1 MFKLRR
7 VPILLVVLMIL
18 VATGVV
24 TSLRHPVNSS
34 QLPNG
39 LAVSLDAESTA
50 LYCTGVSNASG
61 APGRVTFFNTT
72 SASRSLSVSVV
83 SDQGRTYRGTIELS
97 AHAAQSIEPSVV
109 DKSARGATYAVAVQ
123 ISGGGV
129 VGEEIAGTKRTEVP
143 CSASGVTR
151 WYATGFNT
159 SVGSNAYLS
168 IYNPTATAAVL
179 NASIYTSAGFY
190 APASFQGISVPA
202 HTQTEID
209 LGKQVVNTANV
220 GVGVRV
226 LRGSLEIVGVE
237 SSGGTV
243 SFEQGVI
250 DKAAES
256 WFPNVTT
263 AQTAT
268 AQIRVANP
276 SDRPAEVTV
285 DVALSPYRV
294 SPQTLSVSP
303 FSTGV
308 IFVTPN
314 PAIPADGYA
323 NVTVH
328 SNVPVV
334 TALATGSGASIALS
348 SPQVPSNAFLVR
360 DFTGLG
366 FDAATLTNTSTRTIT
381 LTTSSFNAAAPDV
394 ITIAG
399 GDKLAAGATE
409 RLSLLFPAVATTRD
423 ALLITASKPTLVVSM
438 TLPSRP
444 KGVNVLTPLDGR

>member
-1 MFKLRR
+1 MFRLHR
-7 VPILLVVLMIL
+7 VPLFLVVLVL
-18 VATGVV
+18 VVAGGVV
-24 TSLRHPVNSS
+24 TTLRHSVNPSE
-34 QLPNG
+34 LPSG
-39 LAVSLDAESTA
+39 LTVSLDAESTA

-61 APGRVTFFNTT
+61 APGRVTFFNTS

-83 SDQGRTYRGTIELS
+83 SDKGNAYHGSIELA
-97 AHAAQSIEPSVV
+97 AHAAQSVEPSVV
-109 DKSARGATYAVAVQ
+109 DKSAAGATYAVAVQ

-129 VGEEIAGTKRTEVP
+129 VGEEIAGTNRTEVP

-159 SVGSNAYLS
+159 SVGSSAYMS
-168 IYNPTATAAVL
+168 IYTPTATAAVL
-179 NASIYTSAGFY
+179 NASIYTAAGFY

-202 HTQTEID
+202 HTETEID
-209 LGKQVVNTANV
+209 LGKQVVNTANI

-226 LRGSLEIVGVE
+226 LRGSLEIIGVE
-237 SSGGTV
+237 SSAGTV
-243 SFEQGVI
+243 SFEQGVSEPVS
-250 DKAAES
+250 ES

-263 AQTAT
+263 VQAAS
-268 AQIRVANP
+268 AELRVANP
-276 SDRPAEVTV
+276 SDLPAEITV

-308 IFVTPN
+308 IVITPN
-314 PAIPADGYA
+314 PAIPAAGYA
-323 NVTVH
+323 DVTVH

-334 TALATGSGASIALS
+334 TALATGSGSSIALS
-348 SPQVPSNAFLVR
+348 SSQVPSNAFLVR

-366 FDAATLTNTSTRTIT
+366 FDAATLTNTSSRAIT
-381 LTTSSFNAAAPDV
+381 LTTSSFNTTQPNA

-399 GDKLAAGATE
+399 GTKLAAGATA
-409 RLSLLFPAVATTRD
+409 RLSSLIPSIATTKD
-423 ALLITASKPTLVVSM
+423 AFLITASRPTLVVSM

-444 KGVNVLTPLDGR
+444 KGVNVVTPLDGR

>member
-7 VPILLVVLMIL
+7 VPLLLVVLVVL
-18 VATGVV
+18 GATGVV
-24 TSLRHPVNSS
+24 TSLHHPVNPSE
-34 QLPNG
+34 LPSG
-39 LAVSLDAESTA
+39 LSVSLDAESTA
-50 LYCTGVSNASG
+50 LYCTGVSSASG
-61 APGRVTFFNTT
+61 APGRVTFFNTS

-83 SDQGRTYRGTIELS
+83 SDRGATYHGSIELA
-97 AHAAQSIEPSVV
+97 AHAAQSIEPGVV
-109 DKSARGATYAVAVQ
+109 DKGPKGATYAVAVQ

-129 VGEEIAGTKRTEVP
+129 VGEEIAGTNRTEVP

-159 SVGSNAYLS
+159 VVGSSAYLS

-179 NASIYTSAGFY
+179 NASIYTAAGFY

-209 LGKQVVNTANV
+209 LGKQVVNTSNV

-237 SSGGTV
+237 SSAGTV
-243 SFEQGVI
+243 SFEQGVTHT
-250 DKAAES
+250 AGES

-263 AQTAT
+263 AQAAT

-276 SDRPAEVTV
+276 GDLPAEVTV
-285 DVALSPYRV
+285 DVVLSPYKV

-308 IFVTPN
+308 IVVTPN
-314 PAIPADGYA
+314 PAIPAAGYA
-323 NVTVH
+323 NLTVH

-334 TALATGSGASIALS
+334 VALATGSGASISLS

-366 FDAATLTNTSTRTIT
+366 FDAATLTNTSSRTIT
-381 LTTSSFNAAAPDV
+381 LTTSSFNAAKPDV
-394 ITIAG
+394 ITISG
-399 GDKLAAGATE
+399 GAKLAAGATE
-409 RLSLLFPAVATTRD
+409 PLSSLIPSVATTHD
-423 ALLITASKPTLVVSM
+423 AFLITASKPTLVVSM